1 MDVQVQVIPE
11 HDPEVCDTSFA
22 AVSEPRF
29 LLEVLVHLHRTHDF
43 TDPFSTSEEFAV
55 ELFF

>member
-1 MDVQVQVIPE
+1 MQVIPE

-22 AVSEPRF
+22 AVSETRF

-55 ELFF
+55 EFFF